1 MQAASCH
8 PPDTLT
14 ANPYVLVNQ
23 PGGIIMLNP
32 VVPLPLKDPTLFRQA
47 NYLDGKWVEADN
59 GQTIVVKNPATGE
72 AIGEVPSM
80 GAAETRRAIEAANR
94 AYPGWRAMLA
104 KERSA
109 ILRKLADMMVA
120 NAEDLAAIMTAEQG
134 KPLAESKGE
143 IAYAASFIEWFADE
157 ALRLYGDTIPQN
169 AKGRRILVTKEPIG
183 VFAAITPWN
192 FPAAMITRKAGP
204 GWAAGCTGVIRPA
217 SQTPFS
223 AIALAVLAE
232 RAGMPKGVCN
242 VITGPSGATGKELT
256 GNPLVRKLSFTGSTE
271 VGRVLLEQCAK
282 TIKKTSMELGGNA
295 PFIVFDD
302 ADLDEAVKGAMA
314 SKFRNTGQT
323 CVCANRI
330 LVQDGVYDAFAAKL
344 KAAVEALKVGDGM
357 EPGVTQGPLINKEAV
372 EKVEEHIADA
382 TKRGATVVTGGK
394 RHARGG
400 NFFEPTILAN
410 VPHEAMI
417 FTEETFGPVAPLFRF
432 KTEEEVIAL
441 ANDTPFGLAAY
452 FYARDVG
459 RIFRVAEA
467 LESGM
472 IGINE
477 GLISTEVAPFGG
489 VKESGLGREGSHY
502 GIEEYLEVKYL
513 AIGGIGT

>member
-1 MQAASCH
+1 
-8 PPDTLT
+8 
-14 ANPYVLVNQ
+14 
-23 PGGIIMLNP
+23 MLDAISK
-32 VVPLPLKDPTLFRQA
+32 LSLKDPELFRQA
-47 NYLDGKWVEADN
+47 NCIGGQWVQADSGK
-59 GQTIVVKNPATGE
+59 TIAVRNPSTGE
-72 AIGEVPSM
+72 VVGNVPAM
-80 GAAETRRAIEAANR
+80 GAAETRRAIEAANQ
-94 AYPGWRAMLA
+94 AQPAWRAMLA
-104 KERSA
+104 KERAA
-109 ILRKLADMMVA
+109 ILRRLFELMLANTD
-120 NAEDLAAIMTAEQG
+120 DLAAIMTAEQG

-143 IAYAASFIEWFADE
+143 IAYAASFIEWFAE
-157 ALRLYGDTIPQN
+157 EGKRVYGETIPQN
-169 AKGRRILVTKEPIG
+169 AKGRRIIVTKEPIG

-192 FPAAMITRKAGP
+192 FPAAMITRKTGP

-223 AIALAVLAE
+223 ALALAVLAE
-232 RAGMPKGVCN
+232 RAGMPPGVCN
-242 VITGPSGATGKELT
+242 VITGPSGETGKELT
-256 GNPLVRKLSFTGSTE
+256 GNPLVRKLTFTGSTE
-271 VGRVLLEQCAK
+271 VGRILLAQCAP

-302 ADLDEAVKGAMA
+302 ADLDAAVQGAMA
-314 SKFRNTGQT
+314 SKYRNTGQT

-330 LVQDGVYDAFAAKL
+330 LVQEGVYDAFAAKL

-357 EPGVTQGPLINKEAV
+357 EPNVTQGPLINADAV
-372 EKVEEHIADA
+372 TKVEEHIADA
-382 TKRGATVVTGGK
+382 TRRGATIVTGGK
-394 RHARGG
+394 RHSRGG

-410 VPHEAMI
+410 VPHEAVI

-432 KTEEEVIAL
+432 KTEEEAIAL

-467 LESGM
+467 IESGM

-489 VKESGLGREGSHY
+489 VKQSGLGREGSNF

-513 AIGGIGT
+513 TLGGIGT